1 MDKSPIVESLR
12 NLSTRDPIEIS
23 CLINKD
29 GDVQASVGH
38 IEPLQLETFGIMAAT
53 IFGAA
58 STANEQLKKNKPNK
72 IIVDSADGD
81 TVIRGVGKD
90 YLLVVRVRK
99 KKELDDIFEALNDTA
114 KKIIKS
120 MR

>member
-12 NLSTRDPIEIS
+12 NLCSSEPIEIS

-81 TVIRGVGKD
+81 TIIRGVGKN
-90 YLLVVRVRK
+90 YLLVVRVRQK
-99 KKELDDIFEALNDTA
+99 QDLDHIYSALNETA
-114 KKIIKS
+114 KEIVNH